1 MSGIK
6 RNSFGKLAS
15 LLTFIVILSACA
27 TTPPGQ
33 SIGQSTGE
41 KATSVY
47 QHPESHQGTEVV
59 RGGSVI
65 GIENRADETWVEI
78 IDRPLLRNGLPD
90 LRQNSSGRFLA
101 IVPGFLDPLDY
112 SNGRSITIV
121 GTVDGSETR
130 QIAEADY
137 NYPIIAVTDHQLWSK
152 AAARS
157 VGYRYSSRLRRAYN
171 GYSRYPYR
179 SRFGRHA
186 FGRIGFG
193 FGFGHHSRHGSRN
206 RVFISGSGRL

>member
-1 MSGIK
+1 MAGIR

-15 LLTFIVILSACA
+15 LLTFIFILSGCA
-27 TTPPGQ
+27 TIPQGQ
-33 SIGQSTGE
+33 SSGQEGI
-41 KATSVY
+41 SVY
-47 QHPESHQGTEVV
+47 QDPESHPGSEVM

-78 IDRPLLRNGLPD
+78 IDRPLLKSGLPD

-112 SNGRSITIV
+112 SNGRSITII

-130 QIAEADY
+130 KIAEADY
-137 NYPIIAVTDHQLWSK
+137 NYPIIAVTDHQLWS
-152 AAARS
+152 AAAVRS

-179 SRFGRHA
+179 SRLGRHA
-186 FGRIGFG
+186 FGRIGY
-193 FGFGHHSRHGSRN
+193 GFGHRHRHRSRHGSRN
-206 RVFISGSGRL
+206 RVFISGSSRL